1 MAYTK
6 TNWVNET
13 TPLNDTNMNK
23 IENALENLDTN
34 ISKSTDEYSSTRT
47 YSIGELVIY
56 NNKLYKANQDITTA
70 EAFNSSHWTEV
81 TLLSDVN
88 EIKSVV
94 NNNADNLNKMDEVI
108 NAKQDKLTA
117 GTNITI
123 SNNTI
128 SAKDTTYSTATSSID
143 GLMSKNDKSKLDNI
157 FNSIYPVGSIY
168 MSVNNTNPEIL
179 FGGTW
184 KQIKDKFLLSAGD
197 TYNAGDEG
205 GEATHIL
212 TINELP
218 KNSMKIPHV
227 AYYDDCSISGGGWKQ
242 IGREQTEKEG
252 VSQSNTTNGWHIMSI
267 GNNEA
272 HNNMPPYLA
281 VYIWQR
287 TA

>member
-6 TNWVNET
+6 TNWVNGT

-117 GTNITI
+117 GTGIEIKDNTI
-123 SNNTI
+123 NNTQT
-128 SAKDTTYSTATSSID
+128 SAEWGNIKGTLSSQTDLKTELDKRDEEYTLYENPSGSTGDIVLSDSRENYDYIKVFVDFGDYVTSSETNTNKIGIFGLVINED
-143 GLMSKNDKSKLDNI
+143 GLYTKSVILS
-157 FNSIYPVGSIY
+157 FNGLNCTKVSNYSALNRANEYVRYGTDMNKVIKIVGY
-168 MSVNNTNPEIL
+168 
-179 FGGTW
+179 
-184 KQIKDKFLLSAGD
+184 K
-197 TYNAGDEG
+197 
-205 GEATHIL
+205 
-212 TINELP
+212 
-218 KNSMKIPHV
+218 
-227 AYYDDCSISGGGWKQ
+227 
-242 IGREQTEKEG
+242 
-252 VSQSNTTNGWHIMSI
+252 
-267 GNNEA
+267 
-272 HNNMPPYLA
+272 
-281 VYIWQR
+281 
-287 TA
+287 